1 MAVNNSFRGTILG
14 ALKHNKDGSFSTQAN
29 RKTILL
35 QISKDL
41 KRLGFDK
48 VTAKNLGNKHMYALR
63 DYYQKKDLSV
73 ATIKNRFS
81 CLRWLGSKLG
91 KDLIDNQKL
100 ELENRKYSDN
110 SINKAKDIDVEKLQ
124 KLSNVRQ
131 QLAIRLQREFGLRR
145 EESLKFNV
153 SYADKGDKIELKSSW
168 TKGGRARE
176 IPITSDSQRALLE
189 QVKKVA
195 GKGSLIEKEKSYKQ
209 AMESFTTN
217 CQRADIKNVHG
228 FRHSYAQQRYRE
240 LTGRE
245 CPKAGGLT
253 SKELSLEQKRK
264 DYEVRMVIS
273 QELGHGREEITV
285 QYLGR

>member
-1 MAVNNSFRGTILG
+1 MASNNSFRGTILNT
-14 ALKHNKDGSFSTQAN
+14 LKHNKDGSFTTQAN
-29 RKTILL
+29 RKSILL
-35 QISKDL
+35 QINKELAS
-41 KRLGFDK
+41 LGFDK
-48 VTAKNLGNKHMYALR
+48 VSATNFGNKHFYALR
-63 DYYQKKDLSV
+63 DFYQKKELSV
-73 ATIKNRFS
+73 ATIKNRFA
-81 CLRWLGSKLG
+81 CLRWLGGKLG

-110 SINKAKDIDVEKLQ
+110 SINKAKDIDVEKLE
-124 KLSNVRQ
+124 KLSNIRQ
-131 QLAIRLQREFGLRR
+131 QFAIRLQREFGLRR

-153 SYADKGDKIELKSSW
+153 CYADKGDKIELKSSW

-176 IPITSDSQRALLE
+176 IPITNGSQRALLE
-189 QVKKVA
+189 QVKQVA

-228 FRHSYAQQRYRE
+228 FRHAYAQQRYRE

-245 CPKAGGLT
+245 CPKAGGLY
-253 SKELSLEQKRK
+253 SKELTPEQKK
-264 DYEVRMVIS
+264 QDFESRMTIS
-273 QELGHGREEITV
+273 EELGHGREEITI